1 MVSGSEAYG
10 LQEPQLLAFQ
20 MAWSCLTLF
29 KALFQTASRVVES
42 KSQDPGGSKV
52 AHRQW
57 APTLGQLWSRKQKQW
72 RLRLDKLLQCFQVTV
87 TSTQREG
94 ERERDDRN
102 KKCNESVLK
111 TSFTHRS
118 THTVVPVLLL
128 CILDQ
133 IYSSERLMLKPL
145 KLVCQS
151 WAWHFCLLN
160 CPLHSRAALHE
171 RMTERNHLQK
181 WTSFTILI
189 RSEFTPFFLSHST
202 RIFPHG
208 SNLLVPSPT
217 PLSFSSLFYSV
228 PLIMHAE
235 IQHAQPWL

>member
-1 MVSGSEAYG
+1 MPAFNSQTLPETTCCSFRFYITCKWWFLARNTATGFEAYG

-20 MAWSCLTLF
+20 MAESCLTLF

-57 APTLGQLWSRKQKQW
+57 VPTLGHLWSRKQKQW

-94 ERERDDRN
+94 QRERESNDRN

-118 THTVVPVLLL
+118 THSQL
-128 CILDQ
+128 CQFCFYAYLT
-133 IYSSERLMLKPL
+133 RFTALKD
-145 KLVCQS
+145 
-151 WAWHFCLLN
+151 
-160 CPLHSRAALHE
+160 
-171 RMTERNHLQK
+171 
-181 WTSFTILI
+181 
-189 RSEFTPFFLSHST
+189 
-202 RIFPHG
+202 
-208 SNLLVPSPT
+208 
-217 PLSFSSLFYSV
+217 
-228 PLIMHAE
+228 
-235 IQHAQPWL
+235 